1 MLSIFLYYLLY
12 LYLAGLLLA
21 LLIAVSVVLQQKRL
35 SLLRRGSLHPAMR
48 LRKSHPGR
56 LLKQFGETPPLS
68 PLELRLIQVRTR
80 RQELQLHLTK
90 INPGKPQIW

>member
-21 LLIAVSVVLQQKRL
+21 LLIAASVVLQQRRL
-35 SLLRRGSLHPAMR
+35 SLLHGNLHPAMR

-90 INPGKPQIW
+90 INLPGKPQIW